1 MKRDRQA
8 RWDKVHLRT
17 VSTHL
22 TYQEWATLRA
32 ICEAEGTKPY
42 RLLRDYLREYM
53 RLAHRR
59 LFEPRD
65 YR

>member
-8 RWDKVHLRT
+8 RWDKDHLRT

-22 TYQEWATLRA
+22 TYQEWATLQA
-32 ICEAEGTKPY
+32 LCEAEGTKPY
-42 RLLRDYLREYM
+42 RLLRNYLREYM
-53 RLAHRR
+53 RLASRR
-59 LFEPRD
+59 LFEPYS